1 MLLMSPL
8 GAAPQW
14 CSVAVDVGQCFV
26 YDLCEPL
33 PYYFPHTGAISSV
46 CYVGATFSLR
56 TGLLCS
62 PCVVWVQ
69 RVATDVCDEA
79 AGESEV
85 LLREASGGRRRKR
98 ERKRGREGGRGG
110 RLGVEWGVRGRW
122 WYFPVYFPAFRQL
135 ARVQRWCNC
144 PLYRLF
150 MVRENKCSSPVT
162 DIIYQAPPPPPSSPP
177 PPS

>member
-1 MLLMSPL
+1 MVH
-8 GAAPQW
+8 
-14 CSVAVDVGQCFV
+14 SVAVDVGQCFV
-26 YDLCEPL
+26 YDLCVPL

-62 PCVVWVQ
+62 PRVVWVQ

-85 LLREASGGRRRKR
+85 LLREATGGRRRKR
-98 ERKRGREGGRGG
+98 ERGGG
-110 RLGVEWGVRGRW
+110 LGVEWGVRGRW

-135 ARVQRWCNC
+135 ARVQR
-144 PLYRLF
+144 
-150 MVRENKCSSPVT
+150 
-162 DIIYQAPPPPPSSPP
+162 
-177 PPS
+177 